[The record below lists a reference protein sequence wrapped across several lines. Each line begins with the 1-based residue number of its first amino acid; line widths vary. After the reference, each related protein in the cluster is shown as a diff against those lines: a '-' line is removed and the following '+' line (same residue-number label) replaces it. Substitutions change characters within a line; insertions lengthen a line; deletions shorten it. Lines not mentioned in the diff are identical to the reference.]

1 MSAADGRARRAG
13 LGFQGGGV
21 LSLRVT
27 DDQLAALRDALRRQ
41 ERWVDVEATDGA
53 VMVDATQVVYLRVE
67 SDEQRVGF

>member
-1 MSAADGRARRAG
+1 MSAGEGRPRRAG

-21 LSLRVT
+21 LSLKVS
-27 DDQLAALRDALRRQ
+27 DDQLTVLREALRGQ
-41 ERWVDVEATDGA
+41 ERWVDVASIDGA